1 MLEKITKNLYFN
13 VFLLNKYI
21 TLYTVILL
29 SLLILVL
36 FIILKNNLISYKN
49 KTYFSILKSFIIYIY
64 VFILSINFFKFL
76 SSLYKIQHCNN
87 YYFYIL
93 RVFEENWAF
102 FSIYNV
108 GLSDSIVL
116 LAIIS
121 GMVCIFLLGDKNIQ
135 FNLINII
142 YFSVFILITIV
153 MVYSVNLLIL
163 FISFEMIFIPTIYF
177 VYKFG
182 YIKKTDKTIKYLLY
196 WTLSGAFLI
205 LTVLCYLFV
214 SYKTLN
220 VHLLSL
226 YTFSNLEK
234 IIIHITLFIGFGIK
248 IPVYPFHFWL
258 TKVHVEA
265 PAGFSIFLSGF
276 LVKTA
281 VYCFYYF
288 STIFYNQYSNKV
300 ILIFI
305 ILGIIDSSIKMWS
318 QLDFKKLIAFA
329 TIQEMN
335 IIMLFLVLSNNI
347 NDLIF
352 IIFVFVHGILSSLM
366 FYLVD
371 IIQKRTTT
379 RNLIEL
385 SGVATILP
393 KIKTLTWV
401 ILIFFLGFPLTV
413 KFLIEWKVIFFLYTQ
428 SLFLTIAVFLVLNVI
443 AVIGFTKQILIILYG
458 NLSLKLD
465 EVVDLSKKDFSVI
478 FILGYILF
486 LLNFFAI
493 YGI

>member
-196 WTLSGAFLI
+196 
-205 LTVLCYLFV
+205 
-214 SYKTLN
+214 
-220 VHLLSL
+220 
-226 YTFSNLEK
+226 
-234 IIIHITLFIGFGIK
+234 
-248 IPVYPFHFWL
+248 
-258 TKVHVEA
+258 
-265 PAGFSIFLSGF
+265 
-276 LVKTA
+276 
-281 VYCFYYF
+281 
-288 STIFYNQYSNKV
+288 
-300 ILIFI
+300 
-305 ILGIIDSSIKMWS
+305 
-318 QLDFKKLIAFA
+318 
-329 TIQEMN
+329 
-335 IIMLFLVLSNNI
+335 
-347 NDLIF
+347 
-352 IIFVFVHGILSSLM
+352 
-366 FYLVD
+366 
-371 IIQKRTTT
+371 
-379 RNLIEL
+379 
-385 SGVATILP
+385 
-393 KIKTLTWV
+393 
-401 ILIFFLGFPLTV
+401 
-413 KFLIEWKVIFFLYTQ
+413 
-428 SLFLTIAVFLVLNVI
+428 
-443 AVIGFTKQILIILYG
+443 
-458 NLSLKLD
+458 
-465 EVVDLSKKDFSVI
+465 
-478 FILGYILF
+478 
-486 LLNFFAI
+486 
-493 YGI
+493 